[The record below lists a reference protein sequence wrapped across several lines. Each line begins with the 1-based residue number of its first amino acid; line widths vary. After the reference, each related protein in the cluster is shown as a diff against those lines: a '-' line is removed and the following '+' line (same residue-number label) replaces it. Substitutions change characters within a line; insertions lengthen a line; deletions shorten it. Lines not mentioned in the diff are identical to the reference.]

1 MPPKLKFS
9 KEELIDAAF
18 NLVRKNGWSA
28 LSTRSLAEVLGTSAR
43 PIYSHFN
50 AMEELEEAIAKKG
63 VDLLYKFMIQE
74 RTGDPWHDHG
84 IGYVLFAQDEKRL
97 FLGLNDE
104 KHIKHYKA
112 YGEVIW
118 DTLTASLSDY
128 PPFQGLTEE
137 QIYQVQLTR
146 WLMAHGLAFQ
156 VANHSPEVWEGKID
170 IVMQQGSIAILE
182 GLKLQFTQKD
192 CLKP

>member
-1 MPPKLKFS
+1 MPPKLKFT
-9 KEELIDAAF
+9 KKELIDAAL

-28 LSTRSLAEVLGTSAR
+28 LTTRSLADELGTSAR

-50 AMEELEEAIAKKG
+50 SMEDLEEEIAKKG
-63 VDLLYKFMIQE
+63 VDLLYRCMIQE
-74 RTGDPWHDHG
+74 RTGDSWHDHG
-84 IGYVLFAQDEKRL
+84 IGYVIFAQDENRL

-104 KHIKHYKA
+104 KHIKYFKA

-118 DTLTASLSDY
+118 DTLTKSLSDY
-128 PPFQGLTEE
+128 PPFQGLSED

-156 VANHSPEVWEGKID
+156 VANHPPEVWEGNIT
-170 IVMQQGSIAILE
+170 ITMQQGSIAILE
-182 GLKLQFTQKD
+182 GLKQQFNLKD
-192 CLKP
+192 ESIP